1 MTTPRRQGRV
11 IPGLSDVPPDI
22 GKKSTQNEA
31 IQRPGPGFSFGALQ
45 GVDISRL
52 IILGAESAAANDY
65 DSLHNGQ
72 AADNTNGSTHYQ
84 VPAGREL
91 VIFAYIAL
99 PNGNTSGRWV
109 LGHGTAAVSA
119 SVAAPAGA
127 IARGEVWFL
136 SGGGTQFASPSE
148 LYPVLVRVAAALYP
162 YVRGNHIGA
171 RITVYG
177 YERDV

>member
-1 MTTPRRQGRV
+1 MTTLRRQGRV

-31 IQRPGPGFSFGALQ
+31 IQRPGPGFGFGALQ
-45 GVDISRL
+45 GIDLTRL
-52 IILGAESAAANDY
+52 VILGAESAAANDY

-84 VPAGREL
+84 VPGNSEL
-91 VIFAYIAL
+91 VIFGYIAL

-127 IARGEVWFL
+127 IARGEVWYL
-136 SGGGTQFASPSE
+136 SGGGTQFVDQSE
-148 LYPVLVRVAAALYP
+148 MKSIMVRVAATLYP

-177 YERDV
+177 YVRDV

>member
-1 MTTPRRQGRV
+1 MTLRRQGRPV
-11 IPGLSDVPPDI
+11 PAFGLTSPDL
-22 GKKSTQNEA
+22 GPKATQNEA
-31 IQRPGPGFSFGALQ
+31 IQRPGLGFSFGALQ
-45 GVDISRL
+45 GVDLSRL
-52 IILGAESAAANDY
+52 VILGAESAAANDY

>member
-1 MTTPRRQGRV
+1 MTIRRS
-11 IPGLSDVPPDI
+11 PGHAVLGGLAPNI
-22 GKKSTQNEA
+22 TAQSTQQEA

-45 GVDISRL
+45 GLDFSRL
-52 IILGAESAAANDY
+52 IILGANSATANDY

-91 VIFAYIAL
+91 VIFGYIAL
-99 PNGNTSGRWV
+99 PNGNVSGRWV

-119 SVAAPAGA
+119 SATAPAGA
-127 IARGEVWFL
+127 IARGEVWYL
-136 SGGGTQFASPSE
+136 SGGGTGVFNQGDMQS
-148 LYPVLVRVAAALYP
+148 VLVRVAAALYP
-162 YVRGNHIGA
+162 YVRGDTAGA